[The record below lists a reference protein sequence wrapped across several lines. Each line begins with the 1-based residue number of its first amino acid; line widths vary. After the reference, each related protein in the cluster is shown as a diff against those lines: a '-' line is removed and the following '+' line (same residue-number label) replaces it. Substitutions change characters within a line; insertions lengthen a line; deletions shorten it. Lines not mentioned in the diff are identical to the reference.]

1 MDASHS
7 RKYDGIGLGLSITKA
22 YVEMLGGKIWIEP
35 GQKKGTIF
43 YFTLPLSKSVI
54 TAKPKDHFQDK
65 SKMSGEYDF
74 SGITILITEDE
85 KSVQIYFEE
94 ILKSTNAKII
104 MAENGQEAIDLIEK
118 NPDIDIAL
126 IDIKMPV
133 MDGLEAAR
141 NIKKKFKSLPLIA
154 QTAYSQKHEREK
166 AFEAGFDEFISKPI
180 DRYEL
185 LKLIKSYIN

>member
-1 MDASHS
+1 
-7 RKYDGIGLGLSITKA
+7 
-22 YVEMLGGKIWIEP
+22 
-35 GQKKGTIF
+35 
-43 YFTLPLSKSVI
+43 
-54 TAKPKDHFQDK
+54 
-65 SKMSGEYDF
+65 MSGEYDF

-133 MDGLEAAR
+133 MDGMEAAR
-141 NIKKKFKSLPLIA
+141 IIKKKFKSLPLIA

-185 LKLIKSYIN
+185 LKLIKSL